1 MNAFSIPWR
10 CLDDTSKP
18 PIQQKIPV
26 KTQKSFA
33 QALSNVCDIPA
44 SQFPQP
50 CFKGDKLAIPIPDD
64 EYLAGVEAC
73 KHNLHGR
80 IVWPKGSTPLTVVAL
95 KNKLTPMW
103 NDLSRWGITS
113 LGKGFYE
120 FSFSSLEDVR
130 RVRSVASWN
139 LNPGF
144 LKLFAW
150 TSDFNPNLQR
160 NTSAQVWVSI
170 YGLSQEYWRPKILFA
185 IASGIGTPICTD
197 AIAAKPMFDRTFGHF
212 ARVLVDMDISQA
224 PLYQV
229 LVERKGYAFFVD
241 LEYENLPE
249 FCTHCNIIGHYVE
262 ICKKLQGKVNQ
273 EENQA
278 KEDKARKNQKGQSSK
293 QYVKTRD
300 GRIHNDKSTPETT
313 SQHDLALQ
321 STPAHLP
328 TTTEP
333 VVPVDKSVAILNQQN
348 MFSALADT
356 AANEDVS
363 SEVPILE
370 PIIVDV
376 ERNENTVANM
386 SILVAN
392 VDVTEPVT
400 VSEDDES
407 PHESDFV
414 EDTPPLVDK
423 GNPEDLSLQIVSQG
437 SQQRIQHDM
446 HFLRE
451 SWANMADDEELERNF
466 LEDLEVG
473 PDPSKFTLVT
483 SKASKRAAAA
493 KNSSSKST
501 YGTRS
506 KVVAKKT
513 FR

>member
-1 MNAFSIPWR
+1 
-10 CLDDTSKP
+10 
-18 PIQQKIPV
+18 
-26 KTQKSFA
+26 
-33 QALSNVCDIPA
+33 
-44 SQFPQP
+44 
-50 CFKGDKLAIPIPDD
+50 
-64 EYLAGVEAC
+64 
-73 KHNLHGR
+73 
-80 IVWPKGSTPLTVVAL
+80 
-95 KNKLTPMW
+95 
-103 NDLSRWGITS
+103 
-113 LGKGFYE
+113 
-120 FSFSSLEDVR
+120 
-130 RVRSVASWN
+130 
-139 LNPGF
+139 
-144 LKLFAW
+144 
-150 TSDFNPNLQR
+150 
-160 NTSAQVWVSI
+160 
-170 YGLSQEYWRPKILFA
+170 
-185 IASGIGTPICTD
+185 
-197 AIAAKPMFDRTFGHF
+197 
-212 ARVLVDMDISQA
+212 
-224 PLYQV
+224 
-229 LVERKGYAFFVD
+229 
-241 LEYENLPE
+241 
-249 FCTHCNIIGHYVE
+249 
-262 ICKKLQGKVNQ
+262 
-273 EENQA
+273 
-278 KEDKARKNQKGQSSK
+278 
-293 QYVKTRD
+293 VKTRD

-348 MFSALADT
+348 MFSALAET
-356 AANEDVS
+356 TANEDVS
-363 SEVPILE
+363 SEVPILD

-392 VDVTEPVT
+392 ADATEPVT
-400 VSEDDES
+400 VTEDDES

>member
-1 MNAFSIPWR
+1 
-10 CLDDTSKP
+10 
-18 PIQQKIPV
+18 
-26 KTQKSFA
+26 
-33 QALSNVCDIPA
+33 
-44 SQFPQP
+44 
-50 CFKGDKLAIPIPDD
+50 
-64 EYLAGVEAC
+64 
-73 KHNLHGR
+73 
-80 IVWPKGSTPLTVVAL
+80 
-95 KNKLTPMW
+95 
-103 NDLSRWGITS
+103 
-113 LGKGFYE
+113 
-120 FSFSSLEDVR
+120 
-130 RVRSVASWN
+130 
-139 LNPGF
+139 
-144 LKLFAW
+144 
-150 TSDFNPNLQR
+150 
-160 NTSAQVWVSI
+160 
-170 YGLSQEYWRPKILFA
+170 
-185 IASGIGTPICTD
+185 
-197 AIAAKPMFDRTFGHF
+197 
-212 ARVLVDMDISQA
+212 MDISQA

-262 ICKKLQGKVNQ
+262 ICKKLQGKANQ

-278 KEDKARKNQKGQSSK
+278 REDKARKNQKGQSSK

-356 AANEDVS
+356 TANEDVS

-473 PDPSKFTLVT
+473 PDLSKFTLVT